1 MKQKL
6 RLTMSMLICML
17 FGMGTA
23 YAADQWVKTAP
34 KDLSTGDVV
43 VIVDQTSSTAMSN
56 NNGTGSA
63 PSATTVS
70 LSTDKSEIT
79 SEISSTLEWTVTIE
93 TDANGT
99 RTYQFGTGTKHL
111 YTTDTNNGVRVG
123 TNEDNTFTI
132 FDNEG
137 VNFLVNSAT
146 KRYIGVY
153 NSQDWRCYTS
163 INANIKN
170 CETAFYK
177 KVSSSSSAT
186 ATTTTIDASGI
197 ANTDVYIG
205 TAAGTLSATVKA
217 GETTI
222 KGATVTWT
230 SSNDNVA
237 TVDANGAVT
246 LVAAGTTTITASYA
260 GVEEEY
266 RASEATYELT
276 VTNSDPDLPG
286 TANNPYTVA
295 QARAAIDAGTGVT
308 GVYATGIVSQVLTY
322 NSSNGYINYYISTDG
337 TTTSDQLEAYKGKSY
352 DGANF
357 TSEDDIQVGDK
368 VVIYGNL
375 TKYGTDT
382 YEFAADNKLV
392 SLVRP
397 VNPAV
402 ETATTIDATGI
413 TNTDVYTSTAA
424 GTLTATVT
432 ANNQAIADAIVT
444 WTSSNENVA
453 TVDANGAVT
462 LVAAGTTTI
471 TASYAGV
478 EEEYRASEA
487 TYELTV
493 TNSDPNLP
501 GAANNPYTV
510 EQAIRAID
518 SGTGTTGVYVK
529 GIVSTIV
536 TPYSSQYGN
545 ISYKIS
551 YNGSLNVGQI
561 LAYRGKSYNGDNFTS
576 EDDIQIGDEVVIYG
590 NLTLHGTDT
599 YEFAANNQLVSL
611 VRKEVPVVELTAVSE
626 KMWDF
631 ADWTTTS
638 FEATTIVDNM
648 QVAAASDATVTID
661 GSNKSLDDY
670 NFTKR
675 LKLGG
680 TGSASSRN
688 VHFIVAG
695 NSKITVYGMTSS
707 SNNERTLNIDK
718 GTFGNTVA
726 TLVHSGSDLGKVV
739 YNHVGTENADIY
751 IYSAGS
757 GFNIYGIKVEP
768 LAGPA
773 DPTVSFAQESVT
785 VRVGETTTNA
795 ISKPEDLTVTYSS
808 SNPEFA
814 TVDGEGIV
822 TGVAV
827 GTTTIT
833 ASWNAV
839 ESLYNAGSKTYTVN
853 VIDASIPITI
863 GEGFETQEASSTYNT
878 TKTYTANESDC
889 GIGWTMYY
897 GTVSTNDK
905 IAGNNSAQMRYYSS
919 ATDNRPYIQ
928 TTTPIEDLSSISFKA
943 RVSSTDLIFYVSGS
957 ADGTNWTD
965 IATGLSLKTAGSG
978 GVTTFS
984 YDDLSGYKYI
994 KIGVAA
1000 NSAAPTSGNWKLI
1013 IDEVQFTSA
1022 PASDEPVDPTVTFEA
1037 TDVTVNVGET
1047 VTNAISGP
1055 SSLTYTYT
1063 TGDQAIATVNE
1074 EGVVTGVAIGT
1085 TTITAA
1091 WEATNKYNAGSVS
1104 YNVTVE
1110 NKKEATATISA
1121 MNLEVGGAAET
1132 ITTNPE
1138 SLAVTYSTSDEAI
1151 ATVSETGEVSGVAAG
1166 KATITVSWEEQVIE
1180 GVTYIAGRET
1190 FNVTV
1195 ITPIQCVFEENYYT
1209 RFDFTQ
1215 NGWGLPE
1222 GNTNKTV
1229 EENNFKNTGKTIKLA
1244 GSRGNG
1250 YYFNAQG
1257 YLVLGKEGA
1266 YLELPAFDF
1275 DVAAIEVVGNSIASG
1290 KVTQNIYVDET
1301 AVSTETTGATDTNI
1315 YFIDKN
1321 YQAAGNTYTIKVTN
1335 DYNSQITEI
1344 KVYKK
1349 DAFVEFAV
1357 TDAGYRTYCNAEGL
1371 DFSVATE
1378 GLTAY
1383 IIEGVDAE
1391 GSTNLV
1397 TKEVT
1402 NVPAYTGLLIQAEAG
1417 TYYVAKS
1424 EATATTDATSEAPV
1438 IITDDVKNNQ
1448 LVGVVEATEIDPSII
1463 VLMNGNEGVGFY
1475 KTSKPFTVGANTAY
1489 LPVSVLETVATASA
1503 DSGVKT
1509 LSIFGTDDD
1518 TPTGINGIA
1527 ADKLENAAIYNL
1539 SGQRVARPEKGI
1551 YIINGKKVLVK

>member
-1 MKQKL
+1 M
-6 RLTMSMLICML
+6 
-17 FGMGTA
+17 
-23 YAADQWVKTAP
+23 
-34 KDLSTGDVV
+34 
-43 VIVDQTSSTAMSN
+43 
-56 NNGTGSA
+56 
-63 PSATTVS
+63 
-70 LSTDKSEIT
+70 
-79 SEISSTLEWTVTIE
+79 
-93 TDANGT
+93 
-99 RTYQFGTGTKHL
+99 
-111 YTTDTNNGVRVG
+111 
-123 TNEDNTFTI
+123 
-132 FDNEG
+132 
-137 VNFLVNSAT
+137 
-146 KRYIGVY
+146 
-153 NSQDWRCYTS
+153 
-163 INANIKN
+163 
-170 CETAFYK
+170 
-177 KVSSSSSAT
+177 
-186 ATTTTIDASGI
+186 
-197 ANTDVYIG
+197 
-205 TAAGTLSATVKA
+205 KA

-222 KGATVTWT
+222 EVATVTWT
-230 SSNDNVA
+230 SSNEGVA
-237 TVDANGAVT
+237 TVGSDGTVT
-246 LVAAGTTTITASYA
+246 LVSKGTTTITATYA
-260 GVEEEY
+260 GVADEY
-266 RASEATYELT
+266 QES
-276 VTNSDPDLPG
+276 SD
-286 TANNPYTVA
+286 
-295 QARAAIDAGTGVT
+295 
-308 GVYATGIVSQVLTY
+308 
-322 NSSNGYINYYISTDG
+322 
-337 TTTSDQLEAYKGKSY
+337 
-352 DGANF
+352 
-357 TSEDDIQVGDK
+357 
-368 VVIYGNL
+368 
-375 TKYGTDT
+375 
-382 YEFAADNKLV
+382 
-392 SLVRP
+392 
-397 VNPAV
+397 
-402 ETATTIDATGI
+402 
-413 TNTDVYTSTAA
+413 
-424 GTLTATVT
+424 
-432 ANNQAIADAIVT
+432 
-444 WTSSNENVA
+444 
-453 TVDANGAVT
+453 
-462 LVAAGTTTI
+462 
-471 TASYAGV
+471 
-478 EEEYRASEA
+478 

-493 TNSDPNLP
+493 TNSDPNAP
-501 GAANNPYTV
+501 GAKDNPYTV
-510 EQAIRAID
+510 VQARAAID
-518 SGTGTTGVYVK
+518 AGAGVTGVYAK
-529 GIVSTIV
+529 GIVSEIV
-536 TPYSSQYGN
+536 TAYNSQYGN
-545 ISYKIS
+545 ISYNIS
-551 YNGSLNVGQI
+551 DDGTTTAVQLQ
-561 LAYRGKSYNGDNFTS
+561 AYHGKSYNGENFTS
-576 EDDIQIGDEVVIYG
+576 ANDIQVGDEVVIYG
-590 NLTLHGTDT
+590 NLTLYQTST
-599 YEFAANNQLVSL
+599 YEFAADNQLVSL

-638 FEATTIVDNM
+638 FAATTIVDNM

-785 VRVGETTTNA
+785 VRVGKTTTNA

-833 ASWNAV
+833 ASWDAV

-853 VIDASIPITI
+853 VVDASTPITI
-863 GEGFETQEASSTYNT
+863 GEGFETQEAGSTYNT

-919 ATDNRPYIQ
+919 TTNNRPYIQ

-965 IATGLSLKTAGSG
+965 IATGLKLQATDLD

-1013 IDEVQFTSA
+1013 IDEVQLTSA
-1022 PASDEPVDPTVTFEA
+1022 PAPDEPVDPTVTFEA
-1037 TDVTVNVGET
+1037 TDVTVNVGKT

-1063 TGDQAIATVNE
+1063 TGNQAIATVNE

-1110 NKKEATATISA
+1110 NKQEATATISA
-1121 MNLEVGGAAET
+1121 QNLEVGGAAET

-1195 ITPIQCVFEENYYT
+1195 TAPIQCVFEEDYYT

-1215 NGWGLPE
+1215 NGWGLPTDYTVVE
-1222 GNTNKTV
+1222 GS
-1229 EENNFKNTGKTIKLA
+1229 FKNTGKTIQIA
-1244 GSRGNG
+1244 GSNGNG
-1250 YYFNAQG
+1250 YRYNANSGG
-1257 YLVLGKEGA
+1257 YLIVGKTGA
-1266 YLELPAFDF
+1266 YLTLPTFDF
-1275 DVAAIEVVGNSIASG
+1275 DVVAISVTGKSGASTG
-1290 KVTQNIYVDET
+1290 VRQNMYVEET
-1301 AVSTETTGATDTNI
+1301 AVSSETTGATGTNI
-1315 YFIDKN
+1315 YFIDKQF
-1321 YQAAGNTYTIKVTN
+1321 QAAGNVYTLKV
-1335 DYNSQITEI
+1335 NSNANTQITEI

-1349 DAFVEFAV
+1349 DAFVEIAV

-1371 DFSVATE
+1371 DFSVASD
-1378 GLTAY
+1378 GMTAY
-1383 IIEGVDAE
+1383 IVEGVKAE

-1397 TKEVT
+1397 LKEVT
-1402 NVPAYTGLLIQAEAG
+1402 NVPAATGLLIQAEAG
-1417 TYYVAKS
+1417 SYYVAKS
-1424 EATATTDATSEAPV
+1424 AATAKEEATSEEPV
-1438 IITDDVKNNQ
+1438 ITTDDVKDNQ
-1448 LVGVVEATEIDPSII
+1448 LVGVVESTEIEPSII
-1463 VLMNGNEGVGFY
+1463 VLMNGQEGVGFY
-1475 KTSKPFTVGANTAY
+1475 KTSKTFTVGANTAY
-1489 LPVSVLETVATASA
+1489 LPLSVLETVAPAS
-1503 DSGVKT
+1503 SEGGVKT
-1509 LSIFGTDDD
+1509 FNLFGFEDD
-1518 TPTGINGIA
+1518 TPTGINSIG
-1527 ADKLENAAIYNL
+1527 ADELTGKGTVIYNL
-1539 SGQRVARPEKGI
+1539 HGQRVSRMEKGI
-1551 YIINGKKVLVK
+1551 YIVNGKKVLVK

>member
-1 MKQKL
+1 
-6 RLTMSMLICML
+6 MLLCML

-23 YAADQWVKTAP
+23 WGQVTIAEFSNSKTDGWTINGDDMSYTTSGGGYYPLTYSDRSIVSPDIDWSKYKDITINISARKYGGP
-34 KDLSTGDVV
+34 DETQGKISVTQGETELTNYSPTKTSIVASGDLS
-43 VIVDQTSSTAMSN
+43 ISPTSGAITISCPGASSN
-56 NNGTGSA
+56 KGC
-63 PSATTVS
+63 
-70 LSTDKSEIT
+70 
-79 SEISSTLEWTVTIE
+79 
-93 TDANGT
+93 
-99 RTYQFGTGTKHL
+99 
-111 YTTDTNNGVRVG
+111 
-123 TNEDNTFTI
+123 
-132 FDNEG
+132 G
-137 VNFLVNSAT
+137 VNSITIKGTLNTNLV
-146 KRYIGVY
+146 I
-153 NSQDWRCYTS
+153 
-163 INANIKN
+163 
-170 CETAFYK
+170 
-177 KVSSSSSAT
+177 
-186 ATTTTIDASGI
+186 TTTTIDANGI
-197 ANTDVYIG
+197 TNTNLFTG
-205 TAAGTLSATVKA
+205 TTAGTLTATVKA
-217 GETTI
+217 NDKAIE
-222 KGATVTWT
+222 GATVTWT
-230 SSNDNVA
+230 SSDENVA
-237 TVDANGAVT
+237 TVEDGAVT

-260 GVEEEY
+260 GVEDEY
-266 RASEATYELT
+266 EASEATYELT
-276 VTNSDPDLPG
+276 VTNNDPNGPG
-286 TANNPYTVA
+286 TENNPYTVA
-295 QARAAIDAGTGVT
+295 QARDAIDAGTGVT

-357 TSEDDIQVGDK
+357 TSKDDIQVGDK

-444 WTSSNENVA
+444 WTSSNDNVA

-493 TNSDPNLP
+493 TNSDPDLP
-501 GAANNPYTV
+501 GTANNPYTV

-536 TPYSSQYGN
+536 TPYNSQYGN

-551 YNGSLNVGQI
+551 YNGSLNIGQI

-576 EDDIQIGDEVVIYG
+576 EKDIQIGDEVIIFG
-590 NLTLHGTDT
+590 NLTKYGEE
-599 YEFAANNQLVSL
+599 YEFAQNNQLVSL
-611 VRKEVPVVELTAVSE
+611 KRPEEPVTETLTAVSD

-631 ADWTTTS
+631 SDWDAQT
-638 FEATTIVDNM
+638 FNEKTIIDNSEIN
-648 QVAAASDATVTID
+648 AASDKVIKITEHDKSID
-661 GSNKSLDDY
+661 GY

-675 LKLGG
+675 LQFGG
-680 TGSASSRN
+680 KGSSTTRN
-688 VHFIVAG
+688 VHFKVVG
-695 NSKITVYGMTSS
+695 NSRITVYGMSGS
-707 SNNERTLNIDK
+707 AGSERSMNIDN
-718 GTFGNTVA
+718 GSSTVA
-726 TLVHSGSDLGKVV
+726 TLTNDGNDIDKVV
-739 YNHVGTENADIY
+739 YNYTGEEDVDIY
-751 IYSAGS
+751 LYSTNS

-768 LAGPA
+768 ITGPVA
-773 DPTVSFAQESVT
+773 PTVSFAEETLT
-785 VRVGETTTNA
+785 VEIEKTATNTLT
-795 ISKPEDLTVTYSS
+795 KPNDLTVAYSS
-808 SNPEFA
+808 SDPSIA
-814 TVDGEGIV
+814 TVDENGIV

-827 GTTTIT
+827 GSTTISAT
-833 ASWNAV
+833 WAAD
-839 ESLYNAGSKTYTVN
+839 ETYLAGSKSYQVTVVEQIPLTKFIKVTDEKQLYAGNQYTIVSYRN
-853 VIDASIPITI
+853 
-863 GEGFETQEASSTYNT
+863 NT
-878 TKTYTANESDC
+878 TGKGYYAI
-889 GIGWTMYY
+889 GIQ
-897 GTVSTNDK
+897 GT
-905 IAGNNSAQMRYYSS
+905 SS
-919 ATDNRPYIQ
+919 
-928 TTTPIEDLSSISFKA
+928 S
-943 RVSSTDLIFYVSGS
+943 VSGS
-957 ADGTNWTD
+957 NSVRDAIRLEESAVNSDASEVYIDSSSDLITLTLGGSNEAWTFTASD
-965 IATGLSLKTAGSG
+965 NNSLLG
-978 GVTTFS
+978 
-984 YDDLSGYKYI
+984 I
-994 KIGVAA
+994 KQ
-1000 NSAAPTSGNWKLI
+1000 SGNRLDSTTDNSLWTI
-1013 IDEVQFTSA
+1013 NSSDNGYTITNASQGYTDRTIQFNYNNGASRFASYASA
-1022 PASDEPVDPTVTFEA
+1022 QVPAYLYVKEGYTEAPVTDEPVDPTVTFEA
-1037 TDVTVNVGET
+1037 TDVTVNVGKT

-1063 TGDQAIATVNE
+1063 TGNQAIATVNE

-1110 NKKEATATISA
+1110 NKKEASATISA

-1138 SLAVTYSTSDEAI
+1138 SLVVTYSTSDEAI

-1215 NGWGLPE
+1215 NGWGLP
-1222 GNTNKTV
+1222 TDYTV
-1229 EENNFKNTGKTIKLA
+1229 EEGSFKNTGKTIQIA
-1244 GSRGNG
+1244 GSNGNG
-1250 YYFNAQG
+1250 YRYNANSG
-1257 YLVLGKEGA
+1257 SYLIVGKTGA
-1266 YLELPAFDF
+1266 YLTLPTFDF
-1275 DVAAIEVVGNSIASG
+1275 DVFAISVTGKSGASTG
-1290 KVTQNIYVDET
+1290 VRQNMYVEET
-1301 AVSTETTGATDTNI
+1301 AVSSETTGATGTNI
-1315 YFIDKN
+1315 YFIDKQF
-1321 YQAAGNTYTIKVTN
+1321 QAAGNAYTLKV
-1335 DYNSQITEI
+1335 NSNANTQITEI

-1371 DFSVATE
+1371 DFSVATK

-1397 TKEVT
+1397 TKKVT
-1402 NVPAYTGLLIQAEAG
+1402 NVPAKTGLLIQAEAG

-1424 EATATTDATSEAPV
+1424 EATATVVPTAETPV

-1475 KTSKPFTVGANTAY
+1475 KTSKTFTVGANTAY